1 MGSLWRLFGPTS
13 WVGSTLKMKILFIFS
28 ISLFSHLNLSIA
40 QDDEKEI
47 AFCPKEH
54 PYEFNGGESCC
65 DQPIDVSYDIGDQ
78 FCEGESGDGVDCP
91 VTGLNCD
98 NFFPVCNGY
107 GSINGEGFPDA
118 KYNTAFEPIKDENGV
133 PVQIAH
139 RVVFG
144 EKEFE
149 SENSR
154 KCLYWEDDLE
164 QWRLGQCI
172 AIGKNFPCIGFTLK
186 LKDPRE
192 RCVVDGTGWIRACS
206 EDVFQEAKLVGL
218 VTFSSG
224 ASDVQSQTATASLSY
239 VKTNSGSFKPK
250 CKWKF
255 RRGKFRCIKP
265 RKRKP
270 GKGKK
275 KKDEEDS

>member
-1 MGSLWRLFGPTS
+1 MN
-13 WVGSTLKMKILFIFS
+13 
-28 ISLFSHLNLSIA
+28 IS
-40 QDDEKEI
+40 
-47 AFCPKEH
+47 
-54 PYEFNGGESCC
+54 
-65 DQPIDVSYDIGDQ
+65 
-78 FCEGESGDGVDCP
+78 
-91 VTGLNCD
+91 
-98 NFFPVCNGY
+98 
-107 GSINGEGFPDA
+107 
-118 KYNTAFEPIKDENGV
+118 
-133 PVQIAH
+133 
-139 RVVFG
+139 
-144 EKEFE
+144 
-149 SENSR
+149 
-154 KCLYWEDDLE
+154 
-164 QWRLGQCI
+164 
-172 AIGKNFPCIGFTLK
+172 GKNFPAIGFTLK

-192 RCVVDGTGWIRACS
+192 RCVVDGTGWVKAS
-206 EDVFQEAKLVGL
+206 TGDVFQEAKLVGF